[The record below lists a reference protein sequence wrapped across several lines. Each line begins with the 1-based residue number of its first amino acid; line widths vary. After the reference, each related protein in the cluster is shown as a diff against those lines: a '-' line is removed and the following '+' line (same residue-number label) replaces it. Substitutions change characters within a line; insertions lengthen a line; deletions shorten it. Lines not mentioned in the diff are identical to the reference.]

1 LFLAAALLLVTE
13 ARAEQT
19 AKWEWDKVPR
29 IVAMGDVHGN
39 LDKLTAILKGTGVID
54 SELKWSGGSD
64 HVVLC
69 GDLVDRGPDDRETL
83 DFLQRL
89 QKEAERRGG
98 RVHALVGNHDL
109 MNLVRDFRFVAPESY
124 QDFAKDERSSD
135 REEAWEVFR
144 QFTEDIPEER
154 KKAVFDERFPPGY
167 FAHQRAFGVE
177 GKYGSWL
184 AKQPIIV
191 KINGVVF
198 LHGGLTPDV
207 AALGLDEINR
217 QFHESIRSVFDTVEV
232 LAPVVAG
239 VPDYVTIA
247 GSALY
252 IVHNEAEIEDGNQ
265 ELQPLPERLVSAA
278 RTFLEQTQTI
288 PYLPDGPVWYRGN
301 SLKAESEELARFEQ
315 VLGLLHASAVMVGH
329 TSTRTGLVTT
339 RFGGRLYRGD
349 VGMGAGRPPR
359 AVVFQNGGA
368 AAYDPAT
375 DTYSPPQIE
384 RPEGTGSLAG
394 DKDASTEPS
403 SAAQN

>member
-265 ELQPLPERLVSAA
+265 ELLRRFPTCPTVPSGTAA
-278 RTFLEQTQTI
+278 T
-288 PYLPDGPVWYRGN
+288 P
-301 SLKAESEELARFEQ
+301 
-315 VLGLLHASAVMVGH
+315 
-329 TSTRTGLVTT
+329 
-339 RFGGRLYRGD
+339 
-349 VGMGAGRPPR
+349 
-359 AVVFQNGGA
+359 
-368 AAYDPAT
+368 
-375 DTYSPPQIE
+375 
-384 RPEGTGSLAG
+384 
-394 DKDASTEPS
+394 
-403 SAAQN
+403 